1 MRRGQRRGAA
11 AVEFA
16 VVAPMVFLVL
26 FAIFEYGRYFMVRH
40 LMDSAAREG
49 VRYAVVNSTS
59 GTPALVTN
67 IVNARTAPIQ
77 NAFVNGSYSVDVY
90 WLDAAASN
98 TKKYPFNDAT
108 FGSMMG
114 VTVSATF
121 KPMMPRLLY
130 MSTTFPVRSSCYMLS
145 EAN

>member
-1 MRRGQRRGAA
+1 MRRRERRGGA

-49 VRYAVVNSTS
+49 VRYAVVNSTV
-59 GTPALVTN
+59 GTPALVAN
-67 IVNARTAPIQ
+67 VVNARTAPIQ
-77 NAFVNGSYSVDVY
+77 NAFVNASYAVDVF
-90 WLDAAASN
+90 WLDSTAGNA
-98 TKKYPFNDAT
+98 KKYPYSDAP

-114 VTVSATF
+114 VTVTATF

-130 MSTTFPVRSSCYMLS
+130 MSTTIPVKSSCYMLS